1 MSIIKGGN
9 SCVTFIFHIK
19 KEIIMRKKN
28 EITRKLA
35 MLLCAVLA
43 AGAIMTGC
51 GGSSSSAPAEEAAEA
66 VSEVTEEAAEAVSE
80 AVEEEV
86 PVVEETATTEA
97 AAVSA
102 TAAEGATIA
111 AVNTAAFATVF
122 NGSGAITGVSE
133 AEDGTVEAQELTE
146 DTLNAAVTLQ
156 KGDAVQDNP
165 SVVIP
170 KQRPPFTSA
179 EQSLLYLIDFIRT
192 SAYTQ
197 DVFIYY
203 GYEDGCDVF
212 IACSIGSKKIGVDT
226 IYESDL
232 RNAKGFIV
240 ERSSGYIAS
249 FDEYGNVKMEKY

>member
-35 MLLCAVLA
+35 LLLCAVLA

-51 GGSSSSAPAEEAAEA
+51 GGSSSSAPA
-66 VSEVTEEAAEAVSE
+66 EEAAEAVSE

>member
-35 MLLCAVLA
+35 LLLCAVLA

-66 VSEVTEEAAEAVSE
+66 V
-80 AVEEEV
+80 
-86 PVVEETATTEA
+86 
-97 AAVSA
+97 
-102 TAAEGATIA
+102 
-111 AVNTAAFATVF
+111 ATVF

-212 IACSIGSKKIGVDT
+212 IACSVGSKKIGVDT

>member
-35 MLLCAVLA
+35 LLLCAVLA

-51 GGSSSSAPAEEAAEA
+51 GGSSSSAPVEEAAEA
-66 VSEVTEEAAEAVSE
+66 VSEVTEEATEAVSE

-122 NGSGAITGVSE
+122 NGSGAITF
-133 AEDGTVEAQELTE
+133 
-146 DTLNAAVTLQ
+146 
-156 KGDAVQDNP
+156 P
-165 SVVIP
+165 SRDRLSHLRNSP
-170 KQRPPFTSA
+170 
-179 EQSLLYLIDFIRT
+179 
-192 SAYTQ
+192 
-197 DVFIYY
+197 
-203 GYEDGCDVF
+203 
-212 IACSIGSKKIGVDT
+212 CSI
-226 IYESDL
+226 
-232 RNAKGFIV
+232 
-240 ERSSGYIAS
+240 
-249 FDEYGNVKMEKY
+249 

>member
-1 MSIIKGGN
+1 
-9 SCVTFIFHIK
+9 
-19 KEIIMRKKN
+19 MRKKN

-35 MLLCAVLA
+35 LLLCAVLA

-66 VSEVTEEAAEAVSE
+66 VSEVTEEATEAVSE
-80 AVEEEV
+80 AIEEEV

-165 SVVIP
+165 NVVIP

-203 GYEDGCDVF
+203 GYEDGCDIF
-212 IACSIGSKKIGVDT
+212 IACSVGSKKIGVDT